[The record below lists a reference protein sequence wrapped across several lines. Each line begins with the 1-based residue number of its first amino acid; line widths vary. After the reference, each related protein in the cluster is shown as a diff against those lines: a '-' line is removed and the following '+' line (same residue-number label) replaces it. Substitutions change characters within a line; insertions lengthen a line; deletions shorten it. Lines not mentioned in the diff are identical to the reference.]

1 MLSGS
6 PSRAGDVQRD
16 CELTL
21 TLGNCGGFKICP
33 QIRSHTSLQE
43 EEPGLHPNSPSVGPD
58 SFLTNTKKSRINGV

>member
-6 PSRAGDVQRD
+6 PSVAGGVQRD

-33 QIRSHTSLQE
+33 QIRPHTSL
-43 EEPGLHPNSPSVGPD
+43 
-58 SFLTNTKKSRINGV
+58 